1 MTARSYSR
9 RSGVAGLTLVE
20 LMIAMTLGLFLLLG
34 LVNVF
39 LAQRQAYRTNENL
52 AQLQSNARVAFEL
65 LAREIRES
73 GTTLCGAQVVGN
85 VVVNANASPWLD
97 WSLGG
102 IQGFEGDQTM
112 PVVNTGTATAQRVAG
127 TDGLMIRSGSL
138 MGGTTIADHAATA
151 SPIVLNTATHGLVTG
166 NVLIACDYTQAAIFQ
181 ATNASP
187 SSPNIAHAV
196 GGGTPGNCSD
206 GFPLACPPSGSQH
219 KFDTNGFV
227 APLSVTAWYIGNNA
241 RGGRSLFRILNN
253 GTPQEIAVGIA
264 DLQLQYLTR
273 TGTTPATSYVD
284 ADDPSITSWA
294 PTADPTV
301 IAVRVVLDLE
311 SEEAVGTDGDVL
323 KRQLMYVVSRRGFR
337 ETL

>member
-1 MTARSYSR
+1 MTPRPGTGRPRA
-9 RSGVAGLTLVE
+9 AGLTLME

-85 VVVNANASPWLD
+85 VVVNANASPWLN

-102 IQGFEGDQTM
+102 IQGFEGNQTI
-112 PVVNTGTATAQRVAG
+112 PVVNTGTAITERVAG

-138 MGGTTIADHAATA
+138 LGGSTIADHATSA
-151 SPIVLNTATHGLVTG
+151 SPIVVNTPAHGLATG
-166 NVLIACDYTQAAIFQ
+166 NILIACDYTQAAIFQ
-181 ATNASP
+181 ATDASP
-187 SSPNIAHAV
+187 SSPNIAHTA
-196 GGGTPGNCSD
+196 GDGTSGNCSD
-206 GFPLACPPSGSQH
+206 GFPLVCPPSGSQH

-227 APLSVTAWYIGNNA
+227 APLSVTAWYIGNNG
-241 RGGRSLFRILNN
+241 RGGHSLFRILNN

-264 DLQLQYLTR
+264 NMQLQYLTR
-273 TGTTPATSYVD
+273 TGNSPATSYVD
-284 ADDPSITSWA
+284 ASSIDSWT
-294 PTADPTV
+294 PGIDPTV
-301 IAVRVVLDLE
+301 IAVRVILDLE
-311 SEEAVGTDGDVL
+311 SEEAVGTDADVL
-323 KRQLMYVVSRRGFR
+323 KRQLMCVVSRRGYR
-337 ETL
+337 EIL